1 MRCRTNKSE
10 RVGVSTTV
18 PLNVLSAIDRE
29 AERLERSRSW
39 VISKILAGDLK
50 LPINTETATVAR

>member
-1 MRCRTNKSE
+1 MRYRTNKSE